1 MLSRFRSLVI
11 LTLLVAG
18 GVVCWRGGVG
28 RGTLSGGATLDSVS
42 RVPAAGERGVAQPGL
57 RPEFMARLSPE
68 VAALREWAVR
78 HAAAPAAERSRL
90 LDEGRALVEGHRS
103 RLREL
108 IMQDPRRALEEALP
122 MVLRQ
127 ELPAELTAR
136 LEERVNAEAFFGV
149 LGRATG
155 DGVEAV
161 RREVLLTD
169 GRRYEARVF
178 GRRAR
183 QRTVAQTFVHG
194 VALDGVMAVAE
205 EPLRALEVGER
216 VPPDKEVSS
225 VCPVSGSEV
234 PLPPPSAPVS
244 KETPA
249 VEIGGR
255 IQFLCHGGHLVA
267 MADGLIAQ
275 EGATGGPVKP
285 TGPVP
290 TSWSTGVKS
299 VLYIRV
305 TFPDRLQDPQP
316 ERDAYEMMRTV
327 NDFLA
332 ENSRG
337 QLTFLTTVTPL
348 LVMPRSEAWYRA
360 NDSSSAPAIL
370 TDARAVARAA
380 GYDWAAYDLE
390 AVRWNGASGSFGG
403 QAYVGARGCWLKSSS
418 PGVAAHEFGHNL
430 GLWHANFWNTG
441 GESTVGSGSNA
452 EYGHSFDT
460 MGSASAGNHF
470 FCAAHQSDLNWL
482 PSSLVARSRG
492 GSGLFRLH
500 QHDQGRLDPD
510 RRYALAVP
518 RDGMREFW
526 LEFRQRFT
534 ANPWLM
540 NGAQATW
547 APWGDSSS
555 ETTAWGSNGGAQ
567 LLDLTPGSPDNKDD
581 AALVVGRSWT
591 DPDTALTLTTVGK
604 GGTAPESLDVVV
616 QQGPFPG
623 NRPPTLTLRAA
634 TLTPAPGESVAFT
647 AEAADPDGDPLAW
660 AWDWGDRTFGP
671 NAPTAARSWATAG
684 RWTVRCTVSDMKGG
698 TASAWLPVTVGAT
711 TQLAVAGTVR
721 DAGGAPLPDVR
732 VHNGQTGSA
741 WRGTFTDSEGHY
753 LLSGL
758 TAGNVSVS
766 AAAFGWTLTAGE
778 AMPLAL
784 SGDREGVDFTAVR
797 RPAVQVSAV
806 TATAAEGGS
815 EGMLRFTRR
824 HGSTAA
830 ALDVRVMLSGS
841 AGLGDVDF
849 APVETWESG
858 HYRFT
863 IPAGQEALDVRV
875 TAVNDTAAEGP
886 ETLVVQLIDGSGY
899 VPEAPAGAVLEIA
912 DNDTGLPQVNLELRR
927 DTAAEGGAPGLV
939 ELSRTGGTAGP
950 LTVNLTRSGTAT
962 DGADYTGVPAAA
974 VIPDGADRLVLAVTA
989 VQDAAAEGLET
1000 LTISTASGTGYVRGS
1015 RQSAGLVIADDDQP
1029 VVTLTVPDAAAA
1041 EAGADPAVFLLTR
1054 SGDASAPLTVEY
1066 GISGTATH
1074 GIDYQRLAG
1083 TATIGAGLRSAA
1095 VVIVPVD
1102 DGIGE
1107 PTQTVVLQVRSST
1120 RFAVGGSFSAQATLT
1135 DNDVPHLSVTAT
1147 DASCAES
1154 GDSGRF
1160 RIHAHGSGSGSVA
1173 VRYELSGTAQSGVD
1187 FSALSGTIN
1196 VPRGS
1201 SAEVVVAPLQD
1212 TEPEDSE
1219 TVRLTLLT
1227 DPTWTLAP
1235 EASAVLEIADDEQ
1248 PEVTVSATG
1257 TTASENGGSLTFH
1270 VSRSGATTQPLE
1282 VALALDGSAQAGID
1296 CTAAPASV
1304 VVPAGSA
1311 GTSVTLTA
1319 IEDSLAEGAESVI
1332 LRVLP
1337 GTGYGRQGEP
1347 ATLWIVDNDD
1357 AALPA
1362 FSFRTSSSS
1371 AGESGGEA
1379 SVVVQLSAASPEE
1392 TAVWLGMN
1400 GGSATARVDHAFT
1413 GRRLVFGPGEREQ
1426 TVTVP
1431 LLDDTFV
1438 EGAET
1443 LTLRLE
1449 RPERARA
1456 GSPSS
1461 HLLTIADDDAPP
1473 AVSASFAAAAS
1484 GSGEAAGVP
1493 AGTLVV
1499 LSAVPTAPVTL
1510 SWNVS
1515 GGTAGA
1521 EDLTA
1526 TAGSLTF
1533 QPGETAKPL
1542 PLGIVDDVVVEPAE
1556 TVVVTLTGL
1565 AASGPVTVHT
1575 LTITDNDDS
1584 VLTIAAEGAPDESGA
1599 AGRFVVRR
1607 VSTSLAQPLAV
1618 ALAVSGTA
1626 TPGADCGP
1634 VPAEV
1639 VIPAGAAEA
1648 VLVVTGLDDA
1658 ELDPG
1663 EVLTLT
1669 ITPGADYSIGN
1680 PGAATL
1686 TIDDDETGVSLAV
1699 VRGTAAEPGASG
1711 LLRLVR
1717 TGPAGA
1723 VLRVPLVVSG
1733 TAVAGADFAAL
1744 PAEVELAAGAAAVDL
1759 EVVPLDDELA
1769 EPAET
1774 LTVRVGPGAGYL
1786 VGTPAEATVTI
1797 ADDDANAPPTV
1808 RITSPTAALV
1818 RIPEGPGLMLAA
1830 DVLDDGRPRNARL
1843 SVAWGLVAGPQPVS
1857 FTDAAAAETG
1867 VRFAA
1872 PGHYVLRVSADDGEA
1887 TATATVEVL
1896 LEGAGLSAE
1905 RIGSGSVQP
1914 VLSGA
1919 EGTWQLTAG
1928 GSGFTTNA
1936 ADGGGFAWRQA
1947 FGDFTMV
1954 ARVGG
1959 IAPANASV
1967 SSRCG
1972 VMVRSALGS
1981 GARHAFMSATPN
1993 RSSFVWRS
2001 TEGANASSSNTNQ
2014 QAPVPRWV
2022 RLRRVGDVFTAAHS
2036 VDGQTWTTQGTAR
2049 TIVMNDPVLVGL
2061 AATPASA
2068 TATVTASFADF
2079 SVSGAGNRGP
2089 LVDAGPAELSG
2100 LPGSVA
2106 LSGSAADD
2114 EAVPLLRWL
2123 QVSGPSEAALLP
2135 PDEAATSGFFPR
2147 AGRWVLRLEAADAEM
2162 RTFDDVAVTIDS
2174 PLETWRRGAF
2184 GDAADDSAVAGD
2196 EADPDED
2203 GLTNLV
2209 EYALGS
2215 PPREAGMRP
2224 LPAHEVT
2231 HEGRLILTWDE
2242 RADAPE
2248 VEVVPE
2254 CGSDLLTWEAAGFV
2268 VTGGPGAPGFVR
2280 KTAVLETAL
2289 RPRTLVRLAVR
2300 RRDAAPRTR

>member
-1 MLSRFRSLVI
+1 MAA
-11 LTLLVAG
+11 TAPTA
-18 GVVCWRGGVG
+18 VVEAEVK
-28 RGTLSGGATLDSVS
+28 A
-42 RVPAAGERGVAQPGL
+42 PGL

-68 VAALREWAVR
+68 VVAFREWAVR
-78 HAAAPAAERSRL
+78 YAGATAGTRSAL
-90 LDEGRALVEGHRS
+90 IEEGRVLVEGHRA

-108 IMQDPRRALEEALP
+108 IASDSRRALEEALP

-127 ELPAELTAR
+127 ELPPDLTAR

-149 LGRATG
+149 LGRAQG
-155 DGVEAV
+155 AADGAV
-161 RREVLLTD
+161 RREVVLDD
-169 GRRYEARVF
+169 GRRYEARVH
-178 GRRAR
+178 GRRAG
-183 QRTVAQTFVHG
+183 QRTVARTHLHG
-194 VALDGVMAVAE
+194 VALEGMLAVAD
-205 EPLRALEVGER
+205 EPIRALEVGER
-216 VPPDKEVSS
+216 IPPDKEVSAF
-225 VCPVSGSEV
+225 CPVSGDEV
-234 PLPPPSAPVS
+234 PLPPPATPVD
-244 KETPA
+244 ETTPA
-249 VEIGGR
+249 VEVGGR
-255 IQFLCHGGHLVA
+255 IQFLCHGGHIMA

-290 TSWSTGVKS
+290 ATWSTGVKS

-305 TFPDRLQDPQP
+305 TFPDQLQDPQP
-316 ERDAYEMMRTV
+316 ERDAYEMMRSV

-337 QLTFLTTVTPL
+337 QLTLLTTVTPL

-370 TDARAVARAA
+370 TDARAAARAA
-380 GYDWAAYDLE
+380 GFDWAAYDLE
-390 AVRWNGASGSFGG
+390 AVRWSGASGSFSG

-418 PGVAAHEFGHNL
+418 AGVAVHEFGHNL

-441 GESTVGSGSNA
+441 GESTVGSGANA

-460 MGSASAGNHF
+460 MGNASAGSHF
-470 FCAAHQSDLNWL
+470 FCAAHQAELNWL
-482 PSSLVARSRG
+482 PSALVARSRG

-500 QHDQGRLDPD
+500 QHDQGRLDPE

-518 RDGMREFW
+518 RDGLREFW

-591 DPDTALTLTTVGK
+591 DPDTGLTLTALGK

-616 QQGPFPG
+616 QQGPFPA
-623 NRPPTLTLRAA
+623 NQPPTLALRASS
-634 TLTPAPGESVAFT
+634 LTPAPGENVGFT
-647 AEAADPDGDPLAW
+647 AEAIDPDGDALAW

-671 NAPTAARSWATAG
+671 NASTATRSWAAAG

-698 TASAWLPVTVGAT
+698 TASVWLPVTVGAT
-711 TQLAVAGTVR
+711 SQLTVAGTVR
-721 DAGGAPLPDVR
+721 DAGGLPLPDVR

-741 WRGTFTDSEGHY
+741 WRGTFTDSEGRY

-758 TAGNVSVS
+758 TAGTVSVS
-766 AAAFGWTLTAGE
+766 ASAFGWTLTAGE
-778 AMPLAL
+778 PMPLTL
-784 SGDREGVDFTAVR
+784 TGDREGVDFTAVR

-806 TATAAEGGS
+806 TATAAEGGAA
-815 EGMLRFTRR
+815 GRLRFTRR

-830 ALDVRVMLSGS
+830 ALDVRVVLSGS
-841 AGLGDVDF
+841 AGLSDVDF
-849 APVETWESG
+849 APVETPDSG

-863 IPAGQEALDVRV
+863 IPAGQDTLDVSV
-875 TAVNDTAAEGP
+875 TATNDTAAEGP
-886 ETLVVQLIDGSGY
+886 ETLGVQLIDGSGY
-899 VPEAPAGAVLEIA
+899 LPEAPAGAVLEIA
-912 DNDTGLPQVNLELRR
+912 DDDTGLPQVNLELRR
-927 DTAAEGGAPGLV
+927 DTAAEGGAAGLA
-939 ELSRTGGTAGP
+939 ELVRTGSTAGP
-950 LTVNLTRSGTAT
+950 LTVNLTRSGTAN
-962 DGADYTGVPAAA
+962 DGVDYTGVPAAA
-974 VIPDGADRLVLAVTA
+974 VIPAGADRLMLAVTA

-1000 LTISTASGTGYVRGS
+1000 LTISVASGAGYVRGA

-1029 VVTLTVPDAAAA
+1029 VVTLTVPDATAA
-1041 EAGADPAVFLLTR
+1041 ESGRDPAVFLLTR
-1054 SGDASAPLTVEY
+1054 SGDTSASLTVEY
-1066 GISGTATH
+1066 GISGTALH
-1074 GIDYQRLAG
+1074 GIDYERLTG
-1083 TATIGAGLRSAA
+1083 SATIGAGLSSAA

-1173 VRYELSGTAQSGVD
+1173 VRYALSGTAEPGVD
-1187 FSALSGTIN
+1187 FSALTGTIN

-1212 TEPEDSE
+1212 SEAEDAE

-1227 DPTWTLAP
+1227 DPAWTLAP
-1235 EASAVLEIADDEQ
+1235 EASAVLEIADDDQ

-1257 TTASENGGSLTFH
+1257 ATASENGGSLTFH
-1270 VSRSGATTQPLE
+1270 VSRSGATTSPLM
-1282 VALALDGSAQAGID
+1282 VSLALEGTAQPGID
-1296 CTAAPASV
+1296 CTAAPTTV

-1311 GTSVTLTA
+1311 GANVTLTA
-1319 IEDSLAEGAESVI
+1319 IDDSVAEGAESVI

-1337 GTGYGRQGEP
+1337 GAGYGRQGEP

-1362 FSFRTSSSS
+1362 FSFRSASSS
-1371 AGESGGEA
+1371 AGEGGGEA
-1379 SVVVQLSAASPEE
+1379 AVVVQLSAAASEE

-1400 GGSATARVDHAFT
+1400 GGSATARVDHGFT
-1413 GRRLVFGPGEREQ
+1413 GRRLVFAPGEREQ

-1431 LLDDTFV
+1431 LLDDPFV

-1449 RPERARA
+1449 RAERARTA
-1456 GSPSS
+1456 SPSS
-1461 HLLTIADDDAPP
+1461 HVLTIADDDAPP

-1493 AGTLVV
+1493 PGTLVV

-1515 GGTAGA
+1515 GGTADA
-1521 EDLTA
+1521 EDVTA
-1526 TAGSLTF
+1526 TAGVLTF
-1533 QPGETAKPL
+1533 QIGETAKPL
-1542 PLGIVDDVVVEPAE
+1542 PLGIVDDARLEASE
-1556 TVVVTLTGL
+1556 TVVVTLSGAAATGPL
-1565 AASGPVTVHT
+1565 TQHT

-1584 VLTIAAEGAPDESGA
+1584 VVSIVADGAPDESGA
-1599 AGRFVVRR
+1599 AGRFVLRR
-1607 VSTSLAQPLAV
+1607 VSASVGQSLAV

-1626 TPGADCGP
+1626 TPGADCGA

-1639 VIPAGAAEA
+1639 VIPTGSAEA
-1648 VLVVTGLDDA
+1648 VIVIAGLDDA

-1663 EVLTLT
+1663 ETLTLT
-1669 ITPGADYSIGN
+1669 VQPGPDYTVGTPA
-1680 PGAATL
+1680 AATL
-1686 TIDDDETGVSLAV
+1686 TVGDDETGVSLTAV
-1699 VRGTAAEPGASG
+1699 RAAAAESGASG

-1717 TGPAGA
+1717 TGPAGLP
-1723 VLRVPLVVSG
+1723 LRVPLAVSG
-1733 TAVAGADFAAL
+1733 TAAAGSDFVPL
-1744 PAEVELAAGAAAVDL
+1744 PAEVEMPAGTAAVDL
-1759 EVVPLDDELA
+1759 EVVPVDDEVA
-1769 EPAET
+1769 EASET
-1774 LTVRVGPGAGYL
+1774 LTVRVLAGSGYL
-1786 VGTPAEATVTI
+1786 VGAPAEATVSL
-1797 ADDDANAPPTV
+1797 ADDDANVAPTV
-1808 RITSPTAALV
+1808 RITSPTVARV
-1818 RIPEGPGLMLAA
+1818 RVPEGPGLLLTAE
-1830 DVLDDGRPRNARL
+1830 VNDDGRPRGGSL
-1843 SVAWGLVAGPQPVS
+1843 TVAWSLVAGPQAVN
-1857 FTDAAAAETG
+1857 FTNPAAAETG
-1867 VRFAA
+1867 VRFGA
-1872 PGHYVLRVSADDGEA
+1872 PGHHVLRVSVDDGEA

-1896 LEGAGLSAE
+1896 VESSGLTPE
-1905 RIGSGSVQP
+1905 RIGSGAVQP

-1947 FGDFTMV
+1947 FGDFTVV

-1959 IAPANASV
+1959 IAPANASI

-2001 TEGANASSSNTNQ
+2001 TDGTNASSSNTNQ
-2014 QAPVPRWV
+2014 QAAVPRWV
-2022 RLRRVGDVFTAAHS
+2022 RLRRAGDVFTAAHS
-2036 VDGQTWTTQGTAR
+2036 VDGQTWTTQGSAR

-2068 TATVTASFADF
+2068 TATVTASFTDF
-2079 SVSGAGNRGP
+2079 AVNSTGNRGP
-2089 LVDAGPAELSG
+2089 LVDAGPIEVIG
-2100 LPGSVA
+2100 LPGT
-2106 LSGSAADD
+2106 LTLPGSAVDD
-2114 EAVPLLRWL
+2114 EGAPLLRWL
-2123 QVSGPSEAALLP
+2123 QVSGPAEAALLP

-2162 RTFDDVAVTIDS
+2162 RTFDDLTVAVDS
-2174 PLETWRRGAF
+2174 PLETWRLAAF
-2184 GDAADDSAVAGD
+2184 GDEAGDPAVAGD

-2215 PPREAGMRP
+2215 PPRAAGSRP
-2224 LPAHEVT
+2224 LPSHEVT
-2231 HEGRLILTWDE
+2231 GDGRLILTWEE

-2254 CGSDLLTWEAAGFV
+2254 CGGDLRTWEAAGFV
-2268 VTGGPGAPGFVR
+2268 VTGEPGAPGFVR
-2280 KTAVLETAL
+2280 RTAVLETAL

-2300 RRDAAPRTR
+2300 RRDAAPRTH